1 MVLGEIRKRI
11 HLGDWDAA
19 RRMLRSIAWETHRHS
34 SQEFKDA
41 FKEAMCG
48 FAMQDPLFNLMLP
61 PLKHHI
67 MENAG
72 CMQSAIYRHF
82 PAFDVEDQR
91 YVLYYGEAIGHVVR
105 VKKGNSYALYLPG
118 HPDIPSQVVDDSL
131 TDDEQAF
138 LQEMRAKTSI
148 RLPCSDYWQ
157 RRLGN
162 PDRLLKR
169 LAAQGHF
176 RSATLPEL
184 LQQLTKPQLAA
195 ALKQQGLPVSGSK
208 TELVGR
214 LCDHAPDSAEA
225 LVSDLH
231 VYIPT

>member
-1 MVLGEIRKRI
+1 
-11 HLGDWDAA
+11 
-19 RRMLRSIAWETHRHS
+19 
-34 SQEFKDA
+34 
-41 FKEAMCG
+41 
-48 FAMQDPLFNLMLP
+48 
-61 PLKHHI
+61 
-67 MENAG
+67 
-72 CMQSAIYRHF
+72 MQSAIYRHF

-118 HPDIPSQVVDDSL
+118 HPDIPSQVVGGSL

-157 RRLGN
+157 RRLGT

-176 RSATLPEL
+176 RSATLSEL
-184 LQQLTKPQLAA
+184 LQQLTKPQLAE

-225 LVSDLH
+225 LVSDMH